1 MIEKTIFDY
10 LTAELAPVPV
20 YMELPKIKPQT
31 CVVIEKTGSGR
42 SNHINSATIAV
53 QSYAP
58 SMLAAAQLNE
68 TVKTAMDAAVQLP
81 DVSASRLNS
90 DYNYTDT
97 TTKEYRYQA
106 VYDVTHY

>member
-10 LTAELAPVPV
+10 LTTELAPVPV
-20 YMELPKIKPQT
+20 YMELPRHKPGT

-42 SNHINSATIAV
+42 GNHINSATIAV